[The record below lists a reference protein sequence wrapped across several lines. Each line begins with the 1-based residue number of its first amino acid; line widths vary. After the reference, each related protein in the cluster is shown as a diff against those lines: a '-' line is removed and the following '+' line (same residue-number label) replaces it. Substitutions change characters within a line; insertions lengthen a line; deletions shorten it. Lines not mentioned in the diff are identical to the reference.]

1 MIKWVLLFL
10 VFFSSLAVYA
20 GKKTSSTEN
29 KLIRF
34 SEPDYSL
41 TLRARKFKRGEVML
55 VKITPKNSQ
64 LNHKTFRVKWLN
76 KSSRVYPISGSFI
89 TLLPLAPGM
98 KEGHNYVTV
107 LRKKA
112 NHIIKKQYPML
123 VEKTYFPKSKRTKA
137 VSKLDLPKQYNSQK
151 RFSKETL
158 SFIKQCNLTRD
169 KALASKTPLNINGD
183 FTYPLDTIF
192 ITSQY
197 DVVRQYYKKNKRPHK
212 GVDFRAKTGTNV
224 YAIESGRVLV
234 ASPMYFEGTFTII
247 DHGDQVFSLY
257 MHQSK
262 VKVKEGDFVRRGQII
277 GESGSTGMSTGPHLH
292 LGLKVKGEFIN
303 PLSIIDL
310 KIN

>member
-1 MIKWVLLFL
+1 MIKWILFFFLLFC
-10 VFFSSLAVYA
+10 SLDIFA
-20 GKKTSSTEN
+20 GKKTSPIEN

-34 SEPDYSL
+34 SDIDYSL
-41 TLRARKFKRGEVML
+41 TLKARKFKRGEVMM
-55 VKITPKNSQ
+55 VKITPKDSK
-64 LNHKTFRVKWLN
+64 LNYRTFRVKWLN
-76 KSSRVYPISGSFI
+76 KFTKVYPVNGSFI

-98 KEGHNYVTV
+98 KEGHNHVTV
-107 LRKKA
+107 LRRKA
-112 NHIIKKQYPML
+112 NRVIKRRYPML
-123 VEKTYFPKSKRTKA
+123 VEKTYFPKRKRSRIVNTLA
-137 VSKLDLPKQYNSQK
+137 LPKKYDSQK
-151 RFSKETL
+151 KFNKETL
-158 SFIKQCNLTRD
+158 EFIKRCSAARD
-169 KALASKTPLNINGD
+169 KALASRTPLNINGD

-197 DVVRQYYKKNKRPHK
+197 NVVRQYYKKNKRPHK

-234 ASPMYFEGTFTII
+234 ASPMYFEGVFTII

-262 VKVKEGDFVRRGQII
+262 LKVKEGDYVRRGQVI

-310 KIN
+310 KLN